1 MKSVAG
7 QEATV
12 RTGHGIK
19 DWFKIGKGICQPAYL
34 TYIQRILGEM
44 PAWMKH
50 KLESRLLGEKS
61 TTLEMQMTPPLMA
74 ESEEEPKSL
83 LMKLKEESG
92 KAGLKF
98 NIQKA
103 KIMASS
109 PITSCQ
115 IDGGKVET
123 VTDFILG
130 APKSLQMVTAVI
142 KLKDAYSFK
151 EKL

>member
-1 MKSVAG
+1 
-7 QEATV
+7 
-12 RTGHGIK
+12 
-19 DWFKIGKGICQPAYL
+19 
-34 TYIQRILGEM
+34 
-44 PAWMKH
+44 MKH

-123 VTDFILG
+123 VTDFIFLASRITG
-130 APKSLQMVTAVI
+130 W
-142 KLKDAYSFK
+142 
-151 EKL
+151 

>member
-1 MKSVAG
+1 M
-7 QEATV
+7 
-12 RTGHGIK
+12 
-19 DWFKIGKGICQPAYL
+19 
-34 TYIQRILGEM
+34 LG
-44 PAWMKH
+44 WMNH

-123 VTDFILG
+123 VTDFIFLASRITG
-130 APKSLQMVTAVI
+130 W
-142 KLKDAYSFK
+142 
-151 EKL
+151 

>member
-83 LMKLKEESG
+83 LVKVKEESEKPG
-92 KAGLKF
+92 FKC
-98 NIQKA
+98 NIQKT
-103 KIMASS
+103 KILASS
-109 PITSCQ
+109 PITSWQ
-115 IDGGKVET
+115 MDGETMET
-123 VTDFILG
+123 VKDFIFFISTITADGDRSHDIKRHLLLG
-130 APKSLQMVTAVI
+130 
-142 KLKDAYSFK
+142 
-151 EKL
+151 

>member
-1 MKSVAG
+1 M
-7 QEATV
+7 
-12 RTGHGIK
+12 
-19 DWFKIGKGICQPAYL
+19 
-34 TYIQRILGEM
+34 
-44 PAWMKH
+44 
-50 KLESRLLGEKS
+50 LGEKS

-123 VTDFILG
+123 VTDFIFLASRITG
-130 APKSLQMVTAVI
+130 W
-142 KLKDAYSFK
+142 
-151 EKL
+151 